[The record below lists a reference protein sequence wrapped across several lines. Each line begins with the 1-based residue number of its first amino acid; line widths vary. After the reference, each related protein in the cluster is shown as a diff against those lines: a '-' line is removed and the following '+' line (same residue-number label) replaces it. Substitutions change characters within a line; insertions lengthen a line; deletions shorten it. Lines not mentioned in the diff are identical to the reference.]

1 MSKPITQ
8 NLDLLQ
14 AARCEDLKYTEIKDL
29 TVLNQ
34 FEKDIINKIKMPGAH
49 LIQGARGVGK
59 SQLLRIAE
67 IELDETFH
75 QDKKLSVYIN
85 FKTSPLLEGVNINDK
100 NAFQV
105 WVGAKILQAVHQKLC
120 FLNILDEDNVDDPY
134 QKIFNIDGS
143 NVTQEFLKEK
153 IHNIQNYALRNNTS
167 SEEIDEQFINKVND
181 INYIRETL
189 TTLVEKLKIDR
200 IIFLF
205 DEVAHTFIPA
215 QQEIFFEI
223 FKLIHGNSIAAKAA
237 VYPTVTSYGKNF
249 EVGQDAIIV
258 SMDRFDTGKGLEE
271 VRDLFREIFD
281 KRVQSNNSL
290 KKKVYSKG
298 ELLDQ
303 CIYTSSGNPRAFFHI
318 LLKAIDNGFNTYGV
332 NNAIQDYVDSE
343 LIPYHNQVAKR
354 LPKYSNH
361 VVTGFQLC
369 RTYLIDEIKKKNN
382 RPKKSGYQSAFFTID
397 RDISPNLKI
406 ALDLLCYSGIL
417 TKKGT
422 VKISSSRTGQRYMV
436 HLAMMVTE
444 KAFKNTKVLDAI
456 KSLSLTDY
464 REFSSNDKTIEQFSE
479 DIKADGDLCSNCGTE
494 VSLEAKFCSQCG
506 HQIERTSLIS
516 KLLDDSIDKISVTSG
531 TVKLVKETYPL
542 VGDLLQATK
551 KDLMYLYYIGQVRSR
566 MLKNEVEEYISG

>member
-1 MSKPITQ
+1 
-8 NLDLLQ
+8 
-14 AARCEDLKYTEIKDL
+14 
-29 TVLNQ
+29 
-34 FEKDIINKIKMPGAH
+34 
-49 LIQGARGVGK
+49 
-59 SQLLRIAE
+59 
-67 IELDETFH
+67 
-75 QDKKLSVYIN
+75 
-85 FKTSPLLEGVNINDK
+85 
-100 NAFQV
+100 
-105 WVGAKILQAVHQKLC
+105 
-120 FLNILDEDNVDDPY
+120 
-134 QKIFNIDGS
+134 
-143 NVTQEFLKEK
+143 
-153 IHNIQNYALRNNTS
+153 
-167 SEEIDEQFINKVND
+167 
-181 INYIRETL
+181 
-189 TTLVEKLKIDR
+189 
-200 IIFLF
+200 
-205 DEVAHTFIPA
+205 
-215 QQEIFFEI
+215 
-223 FKLIHGNSIAAKAA
+223 
-237 VYPTVTSYGKNF
+237 
-249 EVGQDAIIV
+249 
-258 SMDRFDTGKGLEE
+258 MDRFDTGKGLEE

-551 KDLMYLYYIGQVRSR
+551 KDLMDLYYIGQVRSR
-566 MLKNEVEEYISG
+566 MLKNAVEEYISG